1 MADTREGLCHCFYSK
16 IRARKDQRELRLLVV
31 IGIGIGEAF
40 IDFLRHL
47 DACLANE
54 SKTVLPTGKTAEHFG
69 NVDGIAYELGL
80 DSLKLL
86 GTASTA
92 WWFKLSEFPDDLSQS
107 PQYTETGPLNGHF
120 SLFIHWSEF

>member
-1 MADTREGLCHCFYSK
+1 MFFSV

-31 IGIGIGEAF
+31 GIGIGEAF

-47 DACLANE
+47 DACLAYE

>member
-1 MADTREGLCHCFYSK
+1 MADTREGLCHCFNRK

-47 DACLANE
+47 DACLTNE

>member
-1 MADTREGLCHCFYSK
+1 MADTREGLCHCFNRK

-40 IDFLRHL
+40 TDFLRHL
-47 DACLANE
+47 DACLTNE

-92 WWFKLSEFPDDLSQS
+92 
-107 PQYTETGPLNGHF
+107 
-120 SLFIHWSEF
+120 

>member
-1 MADTREGLCHCFYSK
+1 MADAREGLFHCFYSK

-31 IGIGIGEAF
+31 GIGIGEAF

-47 DACLANE
+47 DACLAYE

-107 PQYTETGPLNGHF
+107 PQYTETGPSNGHF